1 MKKLT
6 AQDLREL
13 KHGDTVYQLKGVQE
27 RKLHFIGKMP
37 NCHDYLIFGEGEHLE
52 FLHISEKTGDFKYD
66 WYSSKLS
73 SEDIGEILILNID
86 KKIEDLKKD
95 KENIK
100 EIYFESSFENKSNQ

>member
-13 KHGDTVYQLKGVQE
+13 KHGDTVYQFKGIQE
-27 RKLHFIGKMP
+27 RKLHFVGKMP
-37 NCHDYLIFGEGEHLE
+37 NCNNYLIFCEGEHLE
-52 FLHISEKTGDFKYD
+52 LLHISEKTGDFKYD

-73 SEDIGEILILNID
+73 SEEIGEILILNID

-100 EIYFESSFENKSNQ
+100 EIYFRSSLETKS